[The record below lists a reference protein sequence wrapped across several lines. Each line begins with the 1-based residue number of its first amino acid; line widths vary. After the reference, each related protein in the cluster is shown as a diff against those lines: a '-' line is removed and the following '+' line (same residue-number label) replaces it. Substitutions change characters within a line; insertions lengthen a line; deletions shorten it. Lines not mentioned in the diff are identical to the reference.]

1 MDLFFLRSIFFK
13 CKKLTKTRQIHQNYC
28 PLCERIITQNSPQSL
43 HHLVPKSKGGKKGE
57 TVLLHHIC
65 HKQIHLMFKEK
76 ELAKSLNKIETL
88 KNHPKLKKFIN
99 WIKKRPPG
107 FLSKT
112 YKINRN
118 KY

>member
-1 MDLFFLRSIFFK
+1 MKHYFK
-13 CKKLTKTRQIHQNYC
+13 NSENNTKVFC
-28 PLCERIITQNSPQSL
+28 PLCDRIITENVPKSI
-43 HHLVPKSKGGKKGE
+43 HHLIPKSKGGKGGE

-65 HKQIHLMFKEK
+65 HKQIHLIFKET

-118 KY
+118 KYKNL